1 MKAAPP
7 VRAGGRFLFRRAR
20 RFSRRGANRWAGK
33 QRPPWQ
39 LNTPVNATNEKS
51 EKISFVMTPSLR
63 ETVHKNR
70 SSEPA
75 NHTRFERAD
84 VALVTSGTRISRPPV
99 QAGG

>member
-1 MKAAPP
+1 LGGKAAT
-7 VRAGGRFLFRRAR
+7 ALAI
-20 RFSRRGANRWAGK
+20 
-33 QRPPWQ
+33 
-39 LNTPVNATNEKS
+39 NTPVNATDEKS

-70 SSEPA
+70 SSERTSY
-75 NHTRFERAD
+75 TRFERAD